1 MVSDR
6 LADRD
11 MTDEQTKQLSAS
23 LARLSGKTITILVVP
38 YDAEAEH
45 FAEKKIAASMKDTGL
60 VASRV
65 GGSSFGSQGIR
76 GLGLAVRTS
85 RQKDAAILRDAFS
98 KAGIS
103 KEHIQPLNTGD
114 SAGLELFIGPKN

>member
-6 LADRD
+6 LAERD

-23 LARLSGKTITILVVP
+23 LARLSGKTITILAVP

-65 GGSSFGSQGIR
+65 GGVR
-76 GLGLAVRTS
+76 LGLRV
-85 RQKDAAILRDAFS
+85 F
-98 KAGIS
+98 AGW
-103 KEHIQPLNTGD
+103 G
-114 SAGLELFIGPKN
+114 